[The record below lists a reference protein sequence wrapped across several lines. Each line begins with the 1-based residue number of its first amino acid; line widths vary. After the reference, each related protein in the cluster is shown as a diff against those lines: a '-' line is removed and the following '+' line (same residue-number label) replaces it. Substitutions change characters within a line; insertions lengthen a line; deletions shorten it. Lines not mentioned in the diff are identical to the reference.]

1 MKRIILLMLLAA
13 VLLTACKDEGKTEK
27 GAKQNTNNPTP
38 TGTEAE
44 KPGTQTEKTPTP
56 TPTPAG
62 LDTQTGVILPGIID
76 DPVVSTVFKNGKK
89 VAEATDMRAAA
100 ITDSGILYA
109 KYMEK
114 GEFIRDSEY
123 HLLNPDTG
131 EDRILGVV
139 VDESYETTYNR
150 VEMNGKIYTLIRK
163 GELTDEESYPL
174 ILLEIDPEKGLTEHE
189 VCPDGFPY
197 AMLSRAGDK
206 LLIGNH
212 DLNEEATDSVWLY
225 DPKDE
230 SFRQVICYWEEKR
243 PLLQVFHDGKNAYIL
258 CLREK
263 DGSNRIVIEQYDS
276 NYQKIAENDITDL
289 YLEGVEEG
297 LTPEDILN
305 EMIQPVS
312 RFFLTEDG
320 SLYYENFS
328 CTSFLADLK
337 NGRIIMSGE
346 CFRAAKGG
354 DGTLYYDLMKGFREG
369 TTVPNRT
376 YRLTETGLTM
386 TESNEENP
394 FYYYIGISMSP
405 NGTVMTVLEYDDP
418 ENIHPDLPPMLKIQ

>member
-1 MKRIILLMLLAA
+1 MKQIILLMLLAA
-13 VLLTACKDEGKTEK
+13 VFLTACKNGGKTEQ
-27 GAKQNTNNPTP
+27 GAKVTATDPKP

-56 TPTPAG
+56 TPMPAG
-62 LDTQTGVILPGIID
+62 LDTKTGIILSD
-76 DPVVSTVFKNGKK
+76 IIDEPVVSSVWKNGKK
-89 VAEATDMRAAA
+89 VAEVTDMRSAA
-100 ITDSGILYA
+100 ITDAGILYA

-139 VDESYETTYNR
+139 ADESYETDYNR
-150 VEMNGKIYTLIRK
+150 VELGGKIYTLIRK
-163 GELTDEESYPL
+163 GELTDEKSYPL
-174 ILLEIDPEKGLTEHE
+174 ILLEIDPQKGLTERE

-212 DLNEEATDSVWLY
+212 DLNEAATDSVWLY
-225 DPKDE
+225 DPKDN
-230 SFRQVICYWEEKR
+230 SFRQVICYREEKR
-243 PLLQVFHDGKNAYIL
+243 PLLQVYHDGKNAYIL
-258 CLREK
+258 CLREIN
-263 DGSNRIVIEQYDS
+263 GSNRIVIEQYDS
-276 NYQKIAENDITDL
+276 NYQKTAENDITDL

-305 EMIQPVS
+305 EMIQPVA
-312 RFFLTEDG
+312 RFYLTEDG
-320 SLYYENFS
+320 HLYYENFS
-328 CTSFLADLK
+328 CTSFLADLR
-337 NGRIIMSGE
+337 NGCINHSGE
-346 CFRAAKGG
+346 CFRAAKGS
-354 DGTLYYDLMKGFREG
+354 DSLYYDLMKGFREG

-376 YRLTETGLTM
+376 YRLSGTGLTA
-386 TESNEENP
+386 TDSNEENP
-394 FYYYIGISMSP
+394 LYYYTGISVSG

-418 ENIHPDLPPMLKIQ
+418 ENIQPNLPPMLKIQ